1 MNMKKN
7 IYYYMTVLLAGLLFG
22 ACSSSD
28 NDSNGNGSNNATYT
42 ETAQSEAPAWQVD
55 WNNNQERPDWTEP
68 DESAYENW
76 TILKVQ
82 IEEALRPFV
91 SEGDLL
97 ALFVNGELRGLAK
110 TAVNLAN
117 GQTAN
122 GKFLI
127 KAYGNETGTET
138 LHMSLQYY
146 SQTLK
151 HIFTLSEDISLS
163 TDVTIGIDENYIPE
177 FTAGSAKYPV
187 QNAVGVETLLTKA
200 GITPSSGST
209 AGAFVGD
216 ECRGTASLSAS
227 GNTSMVIYGRSAGET
242 VTLKYYDAEK
252 GLLYTIPDVVRLF

>member
-76 TILKVQ
+76 TILKVL

-110 TAVNLAN
+110 PAVNLAN

-151 HIFTLSEDISLS
+151 HIFTL
-163 TDVTIGIDENYIPE
+163 
-177 FTAGSAKYPV
+177 
-187 QNAVGVETLLTKA
+187 
-200 GITPSSGST
+200 
-209 AGAFVGD
+209 
-216 ECRGTASLSAS
+216 
-227 GNTSMVIYGRSAGET
+227 
-242 VTLKYYDAEK
+242 
-252 GLLYTIPDVVRLF
+252 